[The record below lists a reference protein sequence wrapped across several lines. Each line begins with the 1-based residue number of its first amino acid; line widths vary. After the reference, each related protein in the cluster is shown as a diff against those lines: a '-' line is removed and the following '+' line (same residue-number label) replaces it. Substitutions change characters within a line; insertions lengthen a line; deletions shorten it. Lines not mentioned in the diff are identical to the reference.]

1 MRDPRITGISA
12 ITGRIV
18 SIQHAS
24 GIDREI
30 IAEKAAA
37 AGGRSLDLT
46 TADIV
51 VAVENERPIGFA
63 ILERGEGDGR
73 TPRLTH
79 YEHGRRRGIGRLI
92 LQHLLEHSK
101 VKTVLAGRESAAY
114 LGFAGFRRRKGG
126 TRAHVGPCS
135 VRGAGRPSTAVYER
149 R

>member
-30 IAEKAAA
+30 VAEKVAA
-37 AGGRSLDLT
+37 AGGRALDLT

-51 VAVENERPIGFA
+51 VAAENERPIGFA
-63 ILERGEGDGR
+63 ILERGEGDGG

-79 YEHGRRRGIGRLI
+79 CGQGRRRGIGRLI

-101 VKTVLAGRESAAY
+101 VKTVLAGRESAPY
-114 LGFAGFRRRKGG
+114 LGLAGFRLAKGG
-126 TRAHVGPCS
+126 TR
-135 VRGAGRPSTAVYER
+135 E
-149 R
+149 